1 MKYIKLFE
9 EYEGMLQTSPDIAQ
23 MKPEELEQMFASQL
37 YKDNPDIEL
46 IKQIIDQ
53 PNFDYFV
60 NSQLIGW
67 KITPLILATI
77 KGQLEIVEYL
87 LENKQVAVNMKDNDG
102 QTALTCACRNGFPEI
117 VRYLLSRSDTKVNM
131 QDKGGWAALHWAC
144 WKNQSEIVGLLLEH
158 PQIDIKIQDDSGA
171 TAWFN
176 AKPQIKEQFPQLQVI

>member
-23 MKPEELEQMFASQL
+23 MKPEELEQMFTSQL

-144 WKNQSEIVGLLLEH
+144 WKNQSEIVAMLLQH
-158 PQIDIKIQDDSGA
+158 PDTDISITTKDGA

-176 AKPQIKEQFPQLQVI
+176 AQPEIRELFPQLKVV

>member
-1 MKYIKLFE
+1 MSM
-9 EYEGMLQTSPDIAQ
+9 MLALLRK

-53 PNFDYFV
+53 PNFV

-102 QTALTCACRNGFPEI
+102 QTALMYACKNGFPEI

-131 QDKGGWAALHWAC
+131 QDKGGWTALMWAC
-144 WKNQSEIVGLLLEH
+144 LKNQSEIVGLLLEH